1 MAWINQQWEESMAE
15 AKSYEI
21 SKWDV
26 VRAFERVKANQGAA
40 GVDRQTLD
48 DFEKDLAGNLYK
60 IWNRMSSGSYFPPPV
75 RTVEIPKGDG
85 KTRPLGIPTV
95 SDRVAQQVVKQQL
108 EPLIEPHFHPDSYG
122 YRPGKSALDAVAV
135 TRKRCWR
142 RNWVIDLDIK
152 GFFDNLDH
160 DLVLRAVRHHTTSP
174 WILLYVE
181 RWLKAPA
188 QIADGTLVERT
199 KGTPQGGVIS
209 PLLANLFMHYAFD
222 TWMVR
227 TFPNVQF
234 ARYADD
240 AVVHATS
247 EQQAEEV
254 LAAIRERLR
263 ECHLEVHPEKTK
275 VVYCKDSDRPDDHDH
290 TSFDFLGYSFRP
302 RGAKNYRGRKF
313 TSFLPAISQKASKR
327 IRQRIRD
334 WKIPRGRSNQTLEQI
349 ADLVNPSVRGWFNYY
364 GKFYPS
370 MVKITLRHLER
381 VLVKWVRDKFKNL
394 RGHQRQSYHFLGR
407 LARNHPDLFVLWKIG
422 VTPAIESYEPNAPRG
437 ARSVR

>member
-1 MAWINQQWEESMAE
+1 MTE
-15 AKSYEI
+15 AKVYEI

-26 VRAFERVKANQGAA
+26 VRAFGRVKANHGAA
-40 GVDRQTLD
+40 GVDKQSLE
-48 DFEKDLAGNLYK
+48 DFEKDLKGNLYK

-95 SDRVAQQVVKQQL
+95 SDRVAQQVAKQVL
-108 EPLIEPHFHPDSYG
+108 EPLVEPHFHPDSYG
-122 YRPGKSALDAVAV
+122 YRPGKSALDAVGV

-160 DLVLRAVRHHTTSP
+160 DLVMRAVRHHTTNP

-188 QIADGTLVERT
+188 QMQDGTQVERT

-222 TWMVR
+222 TWLAR
-227 TFPNVQF
+227 NYPDVQF

-240 AVVHATS
+240 GVVHAKS
-247 EQQAEEV
+247 EEQAV
-254 LAAIRERLR
+254 ALLDAIRNRLS

-275 VVYCKDSDRPDDHDH
+275 LVYCRDDDRTEGHDI
-290 TSFDFLGYSFRP
+290 TAFDFLGYTFRP
-302 RGAKNYRGRKF
+302 RRAKNFRGKYF
-313 TSFLPAISQKASKR
+313 VSFLPAISQKSSKK
-327 IRQRIRD
+327 IRQKIRE
-334 WKIPRGRSNQTLEQI
+334 WKIPRRRSAQTLEDI
-349 ADLVNPSVRGWFNYY
+349 AALVNPSVRGWFNYY
-364 GKFYPS
+364 GKYYPS
-370 MVKITLRHLER
+370 MVKLTLRHLER
-381 VLVKWVRDKFKNL
+381 VLIKWARDKFKNL
-394 RGHQRQSYHFLGR
+394 RYHKRQAYHFVGR
-407 LARNHPDLFVLWKIG
+407 LARKHPDLFVLWKIG
-422 VTPAIESYEPNAPRG
+422 VIPASGSYEPNAPRG

>member
-1 MAWINQQWEESMAE
+1 MIWPQAWDNQQWEEPMVE

-26 VRAFERVKANQGAA
+26 VRAWEMVKANRGVA
-40 GVDRQTLD
+40 GVDGKSIE
-48 DFEKDLAGNLYK
+48 DFEENLKGNLYK
-60 IWNRMSSGSYFPPPV
+60 IWNRMSSGSYLPPPV
-75 RTVEIPKGDG
+75 LSVEIPKGDG

-108 EPLIEPHFHPDSYG
+108 EPLLEPHFHPDSYA
-122 YRPGKSALDAVAV
+122 YRTGRSALDAVAT

-142 RNWVIDLDIK
+142 QSWVIDLDIK

-160 DLVLRAVRHHTTSP
+160 DLVMRAVRHHTTNP

-188 QIADGTLVERT
+188 QNKRGVLSERT

-222 TWMVR
+222 TWMMRAYPGVL
-227 TFPNVQF
+227 F

-240 AVVHATS
+240 VIVHAAS
-247 EQQAEEV
+247 KKEAEEM

-275 VVYCKDSDRPDDHDH
+275 TDPWIMRTRHLISWDTPFGHVVLRIVGGKCLSV
-290 TSFDFLGYSFRP
+290 SFRQS
-302 RGAKNYRGRKF
+302 ARK
-313 TSFLPAISQKASKR
+313 PARKSG
-327 IRQRIRD
+327 IR
-334 WKIPRGRSNQTLEQI
+334 S
-349 ADLVNPSVRGWFNYY
+349 AD
-364 GKFYPS
+364 GK
-370 MVKITLRHLER
+370 
-381 VLVKWVRDKFKNL
+381 
-394 RGHQRQSYHFLGR
+394 
-407 LARNHPDLFVLWKIG
+407 
-422 VTPAIESYEPNAPRG
+422 
-437 ARSVR
+437 